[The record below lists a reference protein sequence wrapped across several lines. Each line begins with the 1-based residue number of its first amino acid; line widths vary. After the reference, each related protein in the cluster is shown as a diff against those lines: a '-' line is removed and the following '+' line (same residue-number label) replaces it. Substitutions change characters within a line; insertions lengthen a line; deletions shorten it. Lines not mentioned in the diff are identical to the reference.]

1 MTLGGNAL
9 EGESDGGESKEGC
22 NDEGENDEWREKG
35 VGTFWGTKRDIG
47 GVVSV
52 VCV

>member
-1 MTLGGNAL
+1 MKGRVM
-9 EGESDGGESKEGC
+9 EGRVRKGASARMKGRMM
-22 NDEGENDEWREKG
+22 NDEWREKG
-35 VGTFWGTKRDIG
+35 VSTFWGTKRDID